1 MIRYRPNATPRGHA
15 GDSTPAPAISV
26 IMPVHN
32 GGQFIPRS
40 IPPLLA
46 MQRSGEV
53 LEVIVV
59 DDGSSDV
66 SASIAADLGARVIR
80 TGAQLGPAA
89 ARNRAAR
96 EAKGDLLWF
105 VDADVVVHEDAA
117 RQLQFG
123 FTEPDVAVFG
133 AYDDRPA
140 ASNFLSQYKN
150 LVHHFHH
157 RRGRREASTF
167 WSGCGAVRKEA
178 FWKVGGFDPAWR
190 CAEDI
195 ELGYRLRAAGGG
207 IALWPGLQGTHLK
220 EWRLINLLRT
230 EIFCRALPWSRLLL
244 TRGFVDD
251 LNVGRAE
258 RLRAGLALAFLVSV
272 VIGIA
277 MPPLIAV
284 PCVLFAAA
292 IIANADLY
300 RLFYRRKGV
309 LFALAATAFHQIYYA
324 YSSAAFAWSYVE
336 VRVLQRHKQG

>member
-1 MIRYRPNATPRGHA
+1 
-15 GDSTPAPAISV
+15 
-26 IMPVHN
+26 MPVYN
-32 GGQFIPRS
+32 GAEFVDKS

-46 MQRSGEV
+46 MQRGGEV
-53 LEVIVV
+53 REVIVV
-59 DDGSSDV
+59 DDGSSDI
-66 SASIAADLGARVIR
+66 SASIAAELGAHVIR

-89 ARNRAAR
+89 ARNRAAQD
-96 EAKGDLLWF
+96 AKGEILWF
-105 VDADVVVHEDAA
+105 VDADVVVHDDAA
-117 RQLQFG
+117 RQLRFA
-123 FTEPDVAVFG
+123 FTEPGVVAVFG
-133 AYDDRPA
+133 AYDDCPA

-157 RRGRREASTF
+157 QRGRREASTF

-190 CAEDI
+190 CVEDI

-207 IALWPGLQGTHLK
+207 IALCPGLQGTHLK

-230 EIFCRALPWSRLLL
+230 EILCRALPWSRLLL
-244 TRGFVDD
+244 IRGFVDD

-272 VIGIA
+272 VVGIA

-300 RLFYRRKGV
+300 RLFHRRKGV